1 MITNMKIEDLRIGNW
16 ILGTNSERKSE
27 LKPFQV
33 YAETF
38 CDIESTYG
46 IFEPIPISEDILLKC
61 GFEYIKEVGYCDKN
75 NVIYQTANGWELL
88 INCIDKCNVEI
99 KYLHQ
104 LQNIT
109 YFLINEELKVNI

>member
-38 CDIESTYG
+38 SDIESTYG
-46 IFEPIPISEDILLKC
+46 IFEPIPLSEDILLKC
-61 GFEYIKEVGYCDKN
+61 GFEKHKHDIRY
-75 NVIYQTANGWELL
+75 YQYGSLKLKVNEKGFKFQYGES
-88 INCIDKCNVEI
+88 ISYYH
-99 KYLHQ
+99 YLHQ
-104 LQNIT
+104 IQNL
-109 YFLINEELKVNI
+109 YFILNNSELKINL